1 MGVPL
6 DPTMGL
12 TAVVVCLSAT
22 AFVAVDSAQSIGHA
36 CEGEDTVTTTEYWEC
51 NWDGSDECTMVELDC
66 TSGTET
72 SGSVTYEANGL
83 MHATGPGWDCR
94 HKCRGKRGT
103 SGSQKRTSHGSA
115 GGGSSGG
122 GSTPGGSFG
131 GGSRPGGSGCPPPT
145 LDEYLPRGDNAA
157 NSFYSSGPTEC
168 SARCSTTPAC
178 AAWTLLV
185 PTNECW
191 LKTSSVGAPGPDDEY
206 MWGFPCSAGSPG
218 HLPTSP
224 SPTSAT
230 PGPWSGPTGEEM
242 CEWRNPNRRD
252 QQLCES
258 LPCCHFSTNPYD
270 PGFWLCWSDVGDWP
284 CYKPPGYRG
293 PPPPCYGCG

>member
-131 GGSRPGGSGCPPPT
+131 GGSRPGGPFGGGSRPGGSG
-145 LDEYLPRGDNAA
+145 
-157 NSFYSSGPTEC
+157 S
-168 SARCSTTPAC
+168 
-178 AAWTLLV
+178 
-185 PTNECW
+185 W
-191 LKTSSVGAPGPDDEY
+191 L
-206 MWGFPCSAGSPG
+206 
-218 HLPTSP
+218 
-224 SPTSAT
+224 
-230 PGPWSGPTGEEM
+230 GPWSGPTGEEM

-270 PGFWLCWSDVGDWP
+270 PGFGLCWSDVGDWP

>member
-131 GGSRPGGSGCPPPT
+131 GGSRPGGSFGGGSRP
-145 LDEYLPRGDNAA
+145 GG
-157 NSFYSSGPTEC
+157 SG
-168 SARCSTTPAC
+168 S
-178 AAWTLLV
+178 
-185 PTNECW
+185 W
-191 LKTSSVGAPGPDDEY
+191 L
-206 MWGFPCSAGSPG
+206 
-218 HLPTSP
+218 
-224 SPTSAT
+224 
-230 PGPWSGPTGEEM
+230 GPWSGPTGEEM
-242 CEWRNPNRRD
+242 CEWTGPAINPRDIGGPRRRVTD
-252 QQLCES
+252 VAEIWDIGKAPTTLRGTQQSCKV
-258 LPCCHFSTNPYD
+258 FSTD
-270 PGFWLCWSDVGDWP
+270 L
-284 CYKPPGYRG
+284 RG
-293 PPPPCYGCG
+293 ISQGAPRAGNGLV